1 MRKFNLVMFLES
13 IGFEGYGT
21 GGGCM
26 AMYKE
31 INDKGDHI
39 MITDNDAGIDTLKD
53 LEIDENGD
61 LIEKEP
67 LGYGGVC
74 IGFYSNDGEC
84 YFTCSSSQGFN
95 VIDAE
100 FFMKENKNEN

>member
-1 MRKFNLVMFLES
+1 
-13 IGFEGYGT
+13 
-21 GGGCM
+21 
-26 AMYKE
+26 MYKE
-31 INDKGDHI
+31 INEKGDHI
-39 MITDNDAGIDTLKD
+39 MITDNDAGIETLKE
-53 LEIDENGD
+53 LEIDEKGY

-67 LGYGGVC
+67 LGYGGIC

-84 YFTCSSSQGFN
+84 YFTCSSSQRFN

>member
-1 MRKFNLVMFLES
+1 MKKFNLVEFLES

-31 INDKGDHI
+31 IHEKGDHI
-39 MITDNDAGIDTLKD
+39 MITDNDAGIDSLME

-61 LIEKEP
+61 LIKKEP

-74 IGFYSNDGEC
+74 IGFFNPEGEC
-84 YFTCSSSQGFN
+84 YFTLSDQHGFTL
-95 VIDAE
+95 IDALE
-100 FFMKENKNEN
+100 MENQK

>member
-1 MRKFNLVMFLES
+1 MKEINLIEFLES

-39 MITDNDAGIDTLKD
+39 LITDSDAGIDTLKE
-53 LEIDENGD
+53 LMIDEKSNELVGD
-61 LIEKEP
+61 
-67 LGYGGVC
+67 GGVC
-74 IGFYSNDGEC
+74 IGFYSNDGDC
-84 YFTCSSSQGFN
+84 YFELSNRMGFTL
-95 VIDAE
+95 IDADILRKGTE
-100 FFMKENKNEN
+100 